1 MMVNI
6 KGLTDQSLGKTEQYK
21 KSYKEWRN
29 FRKDT
34 KENYFIIPKELE
46 RYLSLI
52 STRALNLYLY
62 YCFKS
67 KNETGESWYAIKT
80 IAEELG
86 TSPRSINTW
95 NSTLEEAGL
104 IVRDRDHSR
113 SKTTFLLPLSNY
125 YLLENDLSIKE
136 VIGNSIP
143 EIAGDLVAVYHLFQY
158 TKNDNKKIH
167 DKPYNVA
174 CCVFKR
180 EHGIGNEKIQI
191 YKFILVKEQE
201 LDTFRLNSQSSE
213 FESDAYVFK
222 NDILKKLINK
232 NIPENKNLII
242 KNFAVK
248 SHIILEDPKNNELLE
263 LLNELTNGLD
273 KVGDMIV
280 IE

>member
-1 MMVNI
+1 MVNI
-6 KGLTDQSLGKTEQYK
+6 KGLTDQSLDKTEQYK

-67 KNETGESWYAIKT
+67 RNETGESWYAIKS
-80 IAEELG
+80 IAEDLG
-86 TSPRSINTW
+86 ASSRSINTW

-104 IVRDRDHSR
+104 IVRDHGHSK

-136 VIGNSIP
+136 VIKKSIP

-158 TKNDNKKIH
+158 TKSDNKKNY
-167 DKPYNVA
+167 DKPYNIA

-201 LDTFRLNSQSSE
+201 LDTFRLNSQSSD
-213 FESDAYVFK
+213 FESDAYLFK
-222 NDILKKLINK
+222 NDILNKLINK
-232 NIPENKNLII
+232 NMSENENLII
-242 KNFAVK
+242 ENFAVK
-248 SHIILEDPKNNELLE
+248 SHIILEDPKNNEVLE